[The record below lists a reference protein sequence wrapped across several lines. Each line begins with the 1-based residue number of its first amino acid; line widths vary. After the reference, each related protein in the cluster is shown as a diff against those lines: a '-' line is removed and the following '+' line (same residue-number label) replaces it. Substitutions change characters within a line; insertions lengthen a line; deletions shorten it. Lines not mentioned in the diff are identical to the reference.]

1 MGETSL
7 EGKVAIVTGAGRGI
21 GREEALALAAAGAR
35 VVVNDLG
42 SAWTGEGSDRR
53 PAEDVVA
60 EIEAAG
66 GSAVANFDDVTDP
79 AAAERLVQQAIDTFG
94 DLDILVNNA
103 GILRDGMVFSIDP
116 QQWQSVVNVHLM
128 GHFLPTRAAT
138 AYWREQA
145 KAGDSVPHRTI
156 VNTSS
161 ESGLFGN
168 AAQSNYDA
176 AKLGIASF
184 TIAVAKETAK
194 YNVTCNAIAP
204 RARTRL
210 TTTTFSGSSREGE
223 FGEVAEDVFDAMDP
237 ANIAPFVAYLA
248 TDHASDI
255 TGQTFIVY
263 GGIVG
268 RVRMPH
274 LDTYILKDGRWTIE
288 ELVEAREGLFGE
300 FAPGHFEGPKGFAR
314 LPRH

>member
-1 MGETSL
+1 M
-7 EGKVAIVTGAGRGI
+7 
-21 GREEALALAAAGAR
+21 
-35 VVVNDLG
+35 NDLG

-66 GSAVANFDDVTDP
+66 GSAVANFDDVTEA
-79 AAAERLVQQAIDTFG
+79 AAAERLVQQAVDTFG

-116 QQWQSVVNVHLM
+116 QEWQSVVNVHLM

-138 AYWREQA
+138 AYWRERA
-145 KAGDSVPHRTI
+145 KSGDAVPHRTI

-204 RARTRL
+204 RACTR
-210 TTTTFSGSSREGE
+210 
-223 FGEVAEDVFDAMDP
+223 
-237 ANIAPFVAYLA
+237 APPPRRSTAR
-248 TDHASDI
+248 
-255 TGQTFIVY
+255 
-263 GGIVG
+263 
-268 RVRMPH
+268 RVRASSGRSPPKSS
-274 LDTYILKDGRWTIE
+274 TPWTRRTSRRSWRTSRPTTRATSRARRSSCTAASWDGCECPTSTRTS
-288 ELVEAREGLFGE
+288 
-300 FAPGHFEGPKGFAR
+300 
-314 LPRH
+314 

>member
-1 MGETSL
+1 MDLEL
-7 EGKVAIVTGAGRGI
+7 EGKVAVVTGAGRGI

-42 SAWTGEGSDRR
+42 STWTGEGNDRR

-66 GSAVANFDDVTDP
+66 GDAVANFDDVTDP
-79 AAAERLVQQAIDTFG
+79 AAAERLVQQAVDTFG

-103 GILRDGMVFSIDP
+103 GILRDGMIFTIDP
-116 QQWQSVVNVHLM
+116 EEWRSVVNVHLI

-138 AYWREQA
+138 AYWRERA
-145 KAGDSVPHRTI
+145 KSDGSTRHRAI

-184 TIAVAKETAK
+184 TIAVAKETTK

-210 TTTTFSGSSREGE
+210 TTTTFEGSSREGE
-223 FGEVAEDVFDAMDP
+223 FGEVDGDVFDAMDP
-237 ANIAPFVAYLA
+237 ANIAPFVTYLA
-248 TDHASDI
+248 TDHARDI
-255 TGQTFIVY
+255 TGQVFIVY

-274 LDTYILKDGRWTIE
+274 LETYIIKDGRWSIE
-288 ELVEAREGLFGE
+288 ELAEARADLFKELG
-300 FAPGHFEGPKGFAR
+300 PDHFEGPKGFAR